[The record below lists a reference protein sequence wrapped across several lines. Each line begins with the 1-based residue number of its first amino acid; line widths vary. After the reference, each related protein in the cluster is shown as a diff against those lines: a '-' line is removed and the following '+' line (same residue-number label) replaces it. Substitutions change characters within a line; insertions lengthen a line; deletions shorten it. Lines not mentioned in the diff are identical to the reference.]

1 MHSTIIFRKS
11 PDSKNHNSSNPVR
24 DFFSS
29 LLKFVLYPIGMLYS
43 LIMNVWITISRA
55 SFIKNCQYVLFGT
68 IGNHQ
73 KEAPQPSIASAE
85 DKIQIHRSIWLI
97 IITCL
102 IFSALMYTNI
112 FIYKNFLDAFGSG
125 NKALFDRTLVQYA
138 IVTILLSSIRALAK
152 YLRKTTQSQI
162 TKNIRDQWFKLV
174 SQVNLDAFL
183 KREKWHKISQKK
195 QPDDKEEKKTQDISQ
210 LIQEEVDD
218 VVSYSIVTITQLIY
232 MTLDALF
239 FAYFL
244 LQLTPGLFW
253 LALITTAISSYVLI
267 IPGRKQL
274 ETQGKYRKIETKVRS
289 ELAKFKDNQTSYKNV
304 NIQDSQKEKIKKL
317 FNEAYEIYNEKMKWE
332 SIYSW
337 SSRTISYLSIP
348 AALMIIAPG
357 FSSGIIT
364 FGVVMSGLRCFKDFL
379 NSIMLIN
386 DNQKMFNKFET
397 GVNRLTEVAS
407 ELNKQKQ
414 LEDDAKSHYEADK
427 SGITLPDSTM
437 SICQTTDQGEK
448 SYTLKI
454 DQTITLGP
462 GIHHIKGPSGSGKSL
477 LLSAFDG
484 TFFAHE
490 TAKISDHKKI
500 GLPYAINSPEIF
512 HHTQNSR
519 NISLIDNSM
528 FTADELIRLSS
539 QTQNELQ
546 IPKNY
551 CSIDSLK
558 TPFKTMSGGQK
569 DCISLITLE
578 EIIRE
583 NPEKLPFKLLI
594 LDEVDQGFGCTEK
607 EDLSSQVAEAFKSL
621 FAKLE
626 PYKSTLITL
635 VVSHKL
641 EQLFDSKGV
650 SQSYLAEKSAKSP
663 QMKVSELL
671 KEVKSE
677 PAHPL
682 SQSITSSLII
692 DPNQEGNGCQIKQ
705 VMNAES
711 FSRGKSP

>member
-1 MHSTIIFRKS
+1 MHSTITFPKS
-11 PDSKNHNSSNPVR
+11 PDSKNHNSSNPLR

-183 KREKWHKISQKK
+183 KREKWQKISQKK

-274 ETQGKYRKIETKVRS
+274 ETQGKYRKIETKLRS
-289 ELAKFKDNQTSYKNV
+289 ELAKFKDNQTSYKNA
-304 NIQDSQKEKIKKL
+304 NIQDSQIEEISKL
-317 FNEAYEIYNEKMKWE
+317 VNEAYEIYNEKMKWE

-337 SSRTISYLSIP
+337 SSRTISYLAIP

-414 LEDDAKSHYEADK
+414 LEEDAKSNYVANSKE
-427 SGITLPDSTM
+427 ITLPDSTM
-437 SICQTTDQGEK
+437 SIYQTTDQGKK

-490 TAKISDHKKI
+490 TAKISDNKKI

-551 CSIDSLK
+551 CSIVSLS

-578 EIIRE
+578 AIIRE
-583 NPEKLPFKLLI
+583 NPKQLPFKLLI

-626 PYKSTLITL
+626 PYKSRLITL

-650 SQSYLAEKSAKSP
+650 SQIDLAEKLEQSP
-663 QMKVSELL
+663 QMTVDELL
-671 KEVKSE
+671 KEVKSRQ
-677 PAHPL
+677 AHPL
-682 SQSITSSLII
+682 SKSILSNLII
-692 DPNQEGNGCQIKQ
+692 TPDQEGNGCQIKQ
-705 VMNAES
+705 VM
-711 FSRGKSP
+711 KH

>member
-1 MHSTIIFRKS
+1 MHSTITFPKS
-11 PDSKNHNSSNPVR
+11 PDSKNHNSSNPLR

-183 KREKWHKISQKK
+183 KREKWQKISQKK

-274 ETQGKYRKIETKVRS
+274 ETQGKYRKIETKLRS
-289 ELAKFKDNQTSYKNV
+289 ELAKFKDNQTSYKNA
-304 NIQDSQKEKIKKL
+304 NIQDSQIEEISKL
-317 FNEAYEIYNEKMKWE
+317 MNEAYKIYNEKMKWE

-337 SSRTISYLSIP
+337 SSRTISYLAIP

-414 LEDDAKSHYEADK
+414 LEEDAKSNYVANSKE
-427 SGITLPDSTM
+427 ITLPDSTM
-437 SICQTTDQGEK
+437 SIYQTTDQGKK

-454 DQTITLGP
+454 DQTITLAP

-490 TAKISDHKKI
+490 TAKISDNKKI

-528 FTADELIRLSS
+528 FTADQLIRLSS
-539 QTQNELQ
+539 QTKDELQ
-546 IPKNY
+546 IPKTF
-551 CSIDSLK
+551 CSIVSLS

-578 EIIRE
+578 AIIRE
-583 NPEKLPFKLLI
+583 NPKQLPFKLLI

-626 PYKSTLITL
+626 KYKSTLITL

-650 SQSYLAEKSAKSP
+650 SQIDLAEKLEQSP
-663 QMKVSELL
+663 QMTVDELL
-671 KEVKSE
+671 KEVKSRQ
-677 PAHPL
+677 AHPL
-682 SQSITSSLII
+682 SKSILSNLII
-692 DPNQEGNGCQIKQ
+692 TPDQEGNGCQIKQ
-705 VMNAES
+705 VM
-711 FSRGKSP
+711 KH

>member
-1 MHSTIIFRKS
+1 MHSTIISPKS

-304 NIQDSQKEKIKKL
+304 NIQDSQKEKIRKL
-317 FNEAYEIYNEKMKWE
+317 FKEAYEIYNEKMKWE

-414 LEDDAKSHYEADK
+414 LEDDAKSHYEADR

-528 FTADELIRLSS
+528 FTADEIIRLSS

-635 VVSHKL
+635 VVS
-641 EQLFDSKGV
+641 
-650 SQSYLAEKSAKSP
+650 YTLALGLA
-663 QMKVSELL
+663 
-671 KEVKSE
+671 
-677 PAHPL
+677 
-682 SQSITSSLII
+682 
-692 DPNQEGNGCQIKQ
+692 
-705 VMNAES
+705 
-711 FSRGKSP
+711 